1 MDEYSSTGS
10 AADATTS
17 DDQLTLSFEEAL
29 QELETIVSRLETGD
43 LSLEESL
50 ALFEQGQR
58 LARYCSEQLEAATL
72 RVEQLTNDGEIISVD
87 LE

>member
-1 MDEYSSTGS
+1 MTEQ
-10 AADATTS
+10 AVDAP
-17 DDQLTLSFEEAL
+17 TLSFEEAL
-29 QELETIVSRLETGD
+29 HELETIVSRLETGD

-58 LARYCSEQLEAATL
+58 LARHCGEQLEAATL
-72 RVEQLTNDGEIISVD
+72 RVEQLTSDGEIVTVE